1 MISLPSLADEWPPAY
16 FADFSNGLT
25 FLEGNLGQ
33 GAARPQFI
41 RAVESGENQA
51 AGRLFRGKCAKM
63 AASRDID
70 TAYRDEP
77 PKNGGGLWMQS
88 VLVKAVFTKQVYS
101 ASWSGLVDPGDGDD
115 SLKINRCQPDLG
127 DGKDHRGFALLNR
140 DSCVDIHPDDIV
152 VIEAN
157 SSRRATDT
165 ELKQYFSLVR
175 CSDDCSSEMQ
185 EMDLE
190 ATSAVVVAPP
200 KTQPHPT
207 FAETTLGALTTAVS
221 PSARGMGYFAA
232 PAATNLARET

>member
-140 DSCVDIHPDDIV
+140 DSC
-152 VIEAN
+152 
-157 SSRRATDT
+157 
-165 ELKQYFSLVR
+165 
-175 CSDDCSSEMQ
+175 EMQ